1 MDPASPDIAGTDHI
15 ESSGDRITRLRAFTT
30 YAEELKAYYFF
41 HFYMCIQKQEMYL
54 KDSRRLREEVLP
66 RIGDDC
72 YEDDMRYNAVVATHN
87 ELMAKF
93 HALPVCVIEFERGY
107 FLIFCSHRLDT
118 TAMRTL
124 S

>member
-1 MDPASPDIAGTDHI
+1 MDPASPDIASTDRI
-15 ESSGDRITRLRAFTT
+15 ESRGDRLTHLRAFTT

-66 RIGDDC
+66 RIGNNC

-87 ELMAKF
+87 ELMDKF

-107 FLIFCSHRLDT
+107 LLMFCSRRLHT